1 MQNFFFWKSDKA
13 QGQGHHFC
21 ENQIIGHNFLT
32 GSGRDFWLDAKRSL

>member
-32 GSGRDFWLDAKRSL
+32 GSGGDFCLDAKRSL